1 MKHFKL
7 YLILLGFIGMSFSGY
22 GQSVDL
28 RKADDLLKAFKY
40 VKAAKAYKDVFD
52 KTNSVEAL
60 SKLANVYKLMGKGD
74 LAENL
79 YAQLVGMDGAQPE
92 DLLNYAM
99 SLMSNGN
106 YSAAS
111 QYAQQYASMVPSD
124 ARVSRLLSAL
134 SNIDVISADNGAC
147 EVKNVGA
154 DVNTE
159 FDDFGPMWYGDGI
172 VFASDRGDGTSNTTD
187 GRWGTPEG
195 NCQTR
200 TGPGGFS
207 SIYEGT
213 GRPYLDMYYSD
224 GNACDNST
232 VRKFAENLNT
242 RLHEAYSSFSADGN
256 TMYFTR
262 DNLIN
267 SRVSESSDDIVKLK
281 IYTAENVAGAWVAR
295 DELPFNDDEYNTM
308 HPALSADGNALYFS
322 SDMPGGYGSSDIYVS
337 YRVGSS
343 WGRPENLGPDVNTEG
358 REQFPYLASDGTLYF
373 SSDGWGGLGDLDI
386 YSASLD
392 NGVWS
397 GTTNLGA
404 PINSSKDDFGLII
417 DDSGSAGYLTS
428 RRTGGYGND
437 DIYCFSCANQVSL
450 CANVTDCDTGVPV
463 SGASVNLTS
472 NGEIVDQ
479 AVVDAD
485 GNACFMVD
493 PCGTYTVSASSSSYT
508 SGDSKSATACESTNV
523 DLCLRKPPVVV
534 VDEPPVYVPPVACTL
549 SGYVYISGTT
559 TPVPGASVTLTEL
572 GTNSSQTA
580 IAGSD
585 GYYSFSISQESDYR
599 ITASS
604 PNYLSGGETASSRGM
619 DCTYGLSKNVF
630 LSNIPCQI
638 VLEHIYYDL
647 DKYYIR
653 EDAKPELDKI
663 VRLMQENPS
672 ISAELG
678 SHTDCR
684 ASDAYN
690 NALSQKRAQAAVDYI
705 VSRGISSSRLQ
716 ARGYGETQLTNGC
729 DCETN
734 TGCSEEQ
741 HQANRRTTFQILG
754 SDCDGVY
761 SVDRYDSGW
770 LGGYS
775 SGQTIY
781 NTGTYEGGS
790 WDK

>member
-1 MKHFKL
+1 
-7 YLILLGFIGMSFSGY
+7 MSFSGY
-22 GQSVDL
+22 GQADL
-28 RKADDLLKAFKY
+28 KKADDLLKAFKY
-40 VKAAKAYKDVFD
+40 VKAAAAYKNVFD

-74 LAENL
+74 LAENF
-79 YAQLVGMDGAQPE
+79 YSQLVGMDGAQPE
-92 DLLNYAM
+92 DILNYAM

-134 SNIDVISADNGAC
+134 NNIDVISADNGAC
-147 EVKNVGA
+147 QVKNVGA

-172 VFASDRGDGTSNTTD
+172 VFASDRGDGRTVDSD
-187 GRWGTPEG
+187 ARWGTPEG

-262 DNLIN
+262 DNYIN
-267 SRVSESSDDIVKLK
+267 SRVGESSDDIIKLK

-295 DELPFNDDEYNTM
+295 DEVPFNDDEYNTM
-308 HPALSADGNALYFS
+308 HPALSPDGNALYFS

-358 REQFPYLASDGTLYF
+358 REQFPYISADGTLYF

-386 YSASLD
+386 YSAALN

-417 DDSGSAGYLTS
+417 DESGSAGYLTS

-437 DIYCFSCANQVSL
+437 DIYCFNCENQVSL

-479 AVVDAD
+479 AIVDAD

-493 PCGTYTVSASSSSYT
+493 PCGTYTVSASESSYPR
-508 SGDSKSATACESTNV
+508 GDSKSATACESTNV
-523 DLCLRKPPVVV
+523 DLCLRMPVIAPP
-534 VDEPPVYVPPVACTL
+534 PPPPPPAPVSCTL
-549 SGYVYISGTT
+549 SGYVYVAGTT
-559 TPVPGASVTLTEL
+559 TPVPGASVTLTDL
-572 GTNSSQTA
+572 GSNSSQST

-585 GYYSFSISQESDYR
+585 GFYSFSINQESDYR
-599 ITASS
+599 VTASS
-604 PNYLSGGETASSRGM
+604 PSYLAGSETASSRGM
-619 DCTYGLSKNVF
+619 DCTYGLNKNVF

-663 VRLMQENPS
+663 VRLMQENPA

-690 NALSQKRAQAAVDYI
+690 NSLSQKRAQAAVDYI

-734 TGCSEEQ
+734 VSCTEEQ

-761 SVDRYDSGW
+761 SVDRYDRGW

-775 SGQTIY
+775 SGSTIY
-781 NTGTYEGGS
+781 GTGTYEGGS